1 MGVDSE
7 GQATQDPNA
16 VLSGGSL
23 VSSGGYK
30 GYGFGLMAEILAAAF
45 TGGST
50 STQLEPLKATQGKP
64 HDLGQCYI
72 IIDPTNVSGD
82 LFWDKLNLISEA
94 ITSQPGARLP
104 GSQKVLPSAVDL
116 DEKVWLSVLELA
128 KA

>member
-1 MGVDSE
+1 
-7 GQATQDPNA
+7 
-16 VLSGGSL
+16 
-23 VSSGGYK
+23 
-30 GYGFGLMAEILAAAF
+30 MAEILAAAF

-50 STQLEPLKATQGKP
+50 STQLDPLKATAGKP